1 MIVRIVA
8 ATGRRL
14 PFSASA
20 LISFHNV
27 HNDATLDSM
36 RARRR
41 WIAAFEQTTLTTDQ
55 FPIAFSR
62 SSGPGGQNVNKLNT
76 KATVRLDLARTTRS
90 DGDEDDKDGGGNSS
104 QPGTIDLS
112 PGKKW
117 LPKTI
122 ASELVAQSPYYVQS
136 SHSVAIS
143 SMRHR
148 TAPANAQDALEK
160 LHEHILSIAS
170 SSLVGETSAQQ
181 RDRVKGLERRESR
194 KMEKVKRQRSNIK
207 AGRGKVAL

>member
-1 MIVRIVA
+1 
-8 ATGRRL
+8 
-14 PFSASA
+14 
-20 LISFHNV
+20 
-27 HNDATLDSM
+27 M

-90 DGDEDDKDGGGNSS
+90 DNDEDEDGGGNSS

-117 LPKTI
+117 LPRTV
-122 ASELVAQSPYYVQS
+122 ASELVAHSPYYVQS